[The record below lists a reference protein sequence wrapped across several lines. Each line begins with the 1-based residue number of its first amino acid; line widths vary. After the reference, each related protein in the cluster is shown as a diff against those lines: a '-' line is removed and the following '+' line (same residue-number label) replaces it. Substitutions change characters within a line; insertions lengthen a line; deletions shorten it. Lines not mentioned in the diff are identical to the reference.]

1 MTGPWFI
8 ETLARNGDVLQRH
21 RVDKLPIRIGRGYDN
36 DYILDDAYAAPRHAL
51 VENDGRGGLLLRD
64 LGTKNGVV
72 HAGKRVS
79 TLPLGGNTVVRLGHT
94 TLRVRA
100 ADFPVPAE
108 LFDRT
113 MHGWEG
119 VLPGLAGTAL
129 IALVALFT
137 MWLADT
143 QPFRLFRYLQA
154 LAYGLGAGLVWAG
167 LWALGN
173 RLFGRHAR
181 LGRHLFIFGC
191 GVAVLMAFRLVT
203 SAIGYAWS
211 IEVFTRYGSHVAIA
225 LVAGMIYFHLTT
237 VKPQPR
243 RRFTMIC
250 AGLAL
255 LGSGLVLISNEQRNG
270 RLADE
275 LYMSVLL
282 PPEMRA
288 TPDATVDELM
298 EDVAAMKDKLDRER
312 ADEDKERGGDGDIAA
327 R

>member
-8 ETLARNGDVLQRH
+8 ETLARNGDVLHRH
-21 RVDKLPIRIGRGYDN
+21 RVDALPIRIGRGYDN
-36 DYILDDAYAAPRHAL
+36 DYVLDDAYAAPRHAV
-51 VENDGRGGLLLRD
+51 VESDGEGGLVLRD
-64 LGTKNGVV
+64 LGSRNGVV
-72 HAGKRVS
+72 HAGKRVKL
-79 TLPLGGNTVVRLGHT
+79 LPLGGNTVVRLGHT
-94 TLRVRA
+94 TLRVRP

-108 LFDRT
+108 LLDRT

-119 VLPGLAGTAL
+119 ALPGLAGTSL

-191 GVAVLMAFRLVT
+191 GVAVLMAFRLVS
-203 SAIGYAWS
+203 SAIGYAYS

-225 LVAGMIYFHLTT
+225 LVAGMVYFHLMT

-243 RRFTMIC
+243 RRFAVIC
-250 AGLAL
+250 AALAL

-288 TPDATVDELM
+288 TPDSTVDEFM
-298 EDVAAMKDKLDRER
+298 EDVAAMKAKLDRER
-312 ADEDKERGGDGDIAA
+312 ADEEDRKDEPGH
-327 R
+327 

>member
-8 ETLARNGDVLQRH
+8 ETLARNGDVLHRH
-21 RVDKLPIRIGRGYDN
+21 RVDALPIRIGRGYDN
-36 DYILDDAYAAPRHAL
+36 DYILDDAYAAPRHAQ
-51 VENDGRGGLLLRD
+51 VESDGKGGLLLRD
-64 LGTKNGVV
+64 LGTRNGVV
-72 HAGKRVS
+72 HAGKRVQD
-79 TLPLGGNTVVRLGHT
+79 LPLGGDTVVRLGHT

-108 LFDRT
+108 LLDRT

-119 VLPGLAGTAL
+119 ALPGLAGTLL

-154 LAYGLGAGLVWAG
+154 LAYGIGAGLVWAG

-191 GVAVLMAFRLVT
+191 GVAVLMAFRLLS
-203 SAIGYAWS
+203 SAVGYAWS

-225 LVAGMIYFHLTT
+225 LVAGMIYFHLRT
-237 VKPQPR
+237 VKSQPR
-243 RRFTMIC
+243 RRFAVIC
-250 AGLAL
+250 AALAL

-288 TPDATVDELM
+288 TPDGTVDEYM
-298 EDVAAMKDKLDRER
+298 DDVAAMKAELDRER
-312 ADEDKERGGDGDIAA
+312 AEEEGRKDEPDD
-327 R
+327 

>member
-8 ETLARNGDVLQRH
+8 ETLARNGDVLHRQ
-21 RVDKLPIRIGRGYDN
+21 RVDTLPIRIGRGYDN
-36 DYILDDAYAAPRHAL
+36 DYVLDDAYAAPRHAQ
-51 VENDGRGGLLLRD
+51 VESDGQGGLLLRD
-64 LGTKNGVV
+64 LGSRNGVV
-72 HAGKRVS
+72 HAGKRAQL
-79 TLPLGGNTVVRLGHT
+79 LPLGGNTVVRLGHT

-108 LFDRT
+108 LLDRT

-119 VLPGLAGTAL
+119 ALPGLAGSAL
-129 IALVALFT
+129 IVLVALFT

-191 GVAVLMAFRLVT
+191 GVAVLMVFRLAS
-203 SAIGYAWS
+203 SAVGYAYS

-225 LVAGMIYFHLTT
+225 LVAGMVYFHLMT
-237 VKPQPR
+237 VTPQPR
-243 RRFTMIC
+243 RRFVVIC
-250 AGLAL
+250 AALAL

-288 TPDATVDELM
+288 TPDSTVDAFM
-298 EDVAAMKDKLDRER
+298 EDVAAMKAELDRER
-312 ADEDKERGGDGDIAA
+312 ADEEERKDEADG
-327 R
+327 